1 MGLII
6 GILRYV
12 FHNFIII
19 YHPFCFRERIEIIFP
34 IHVSCHFFCH
44 LLQPPFSRH
53 WEWGGGI
60 TVFFLLLG
68 GDYCFFFSITVSGEL
83 QNFFGI

>member
-19 YHPFCFRERIEIIFP
+19 YHPFCFRERVEIVFPFMFLVIFSV
-34 IHVSCHFFCH
+34 IYFNLHF
-44 LLQPPFSRH
+44 PVMA
-53 WEWGGGI
+53 GGGGGVA
-60 TVFFLLLG
+60 VFFLLLG
-68 GDYCFFFSITVSGEL
+68 GITV
-83 QNFFGI
+83 FFR